1 MRDSFVRQI
10 KNEIRIIKKI
20 ERGSEVCKIVPY
32 IWKTGQELLPI
43 PILKVNLERR
53 ERVEDQN

>member
-1 MRDSFVRQI
+1 MRQI

-32 IWKTGQELLPI
+32 IWKTGQELLSI